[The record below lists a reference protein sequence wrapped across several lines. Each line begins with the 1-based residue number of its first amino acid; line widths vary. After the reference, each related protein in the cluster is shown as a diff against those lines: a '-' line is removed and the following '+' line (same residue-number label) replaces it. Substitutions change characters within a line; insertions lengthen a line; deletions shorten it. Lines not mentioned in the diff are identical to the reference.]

1 MNQYLNSQLR
11 VQHMAKRID
20 DLKRKLPLCKWD
32 YQIRDL
38 RDDISFDTKRL
49 KRFEMQSDQCK
60 QNVMK
65 VVDLAVNETQR
76 KALMMKYIEGC
87 SDEEISKAL
96 YVGVQ
101 YTHTAQSRIL
111 KKHPEFSLE

>member
-1 MNQYLNSQLR
+1 MNQYLNSRSRGQYI
-11 VQHMAKRID
+11 AKRID
-20 DLKRKLPLCKWD
+20 GLKRELPLCKWER
-32 YQIRDL
+32 QVRDL
-38 RDDISFDTKRL
+38 QDDIAFHNKRL

-96 YVGVQ
+96 GVNEQ

-111 KKHPEFSLE
+111 RKHPEFNLE